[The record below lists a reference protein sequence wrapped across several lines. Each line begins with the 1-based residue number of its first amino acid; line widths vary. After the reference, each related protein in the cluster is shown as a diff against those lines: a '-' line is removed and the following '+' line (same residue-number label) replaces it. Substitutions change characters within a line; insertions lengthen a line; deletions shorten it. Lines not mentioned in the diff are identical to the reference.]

1 VRLTI
6 LAGFLQL
13 LKGIEQVGEF
23 FEFLITPTSLSIVLC
38 GLSYQMLL
46 NGGCD
51 APTAAILASSIGL
64 TLSATVNQPQ

>member
-1 VRLTI
+1 MRLTI

-23 FEFLITPTSLSIVLC
+23 LEFLIMPTSLSIVLC
-38 GLSYQMLL
+38 GLSYQILL
-46 NGGCD
+46 TGYFD

-64 TLSATVNQPQ
+64 TLGAMLHKSQ